1 VSIRPLVRPTAHR
14 CGCTPSA
21 FRKYI
26 QGRSPATRGVWIA
39 GIRMAVVSWSVQR
52 FSPTFDPGVNKGKNC
67 SRTEAKRCGFS
78 SLPCY
83 RLLWPRDLVPRS
95 RMGTSSGENGSDDST
110 LNTSVPSRE
119 ISFVLLIF
127 SLAPMVWVPNVIQVT
142 RRCRSHIRPLSL
154 VVTAVVGSHLIGE
167 RQRTPLSKV
176 DIRVEITSSDLP
188 C

>member
-1 VSIRPLVRPTAHR
+1 MSIRPLVRPTAHR

-21 FRKYI
+21 FRKCI
-26 QGRSPATRGVWIA
+26 QGRSPATRSA
-39 GIRMAVVSWSVQR
+39 DSWNTGGCSILVRATLLAYFQPPVR
-52 FSPTFDPGVNKGKNC
+52 TKEKNY
-67 SRTEAKRCGFS
+67 SRPETKRRGFS

-83 RLLWPRDLVPRS
+83 RLLWPRDLAPRS

-119 ISFVLLIF
+119 ISSVLLIF
-127 SLAPMVWVPNVIQVT
+127 SLAPMVWVGNVIQVT
-142 RRCRSHIRPLSL
+142 RRCRSHIRSFSL